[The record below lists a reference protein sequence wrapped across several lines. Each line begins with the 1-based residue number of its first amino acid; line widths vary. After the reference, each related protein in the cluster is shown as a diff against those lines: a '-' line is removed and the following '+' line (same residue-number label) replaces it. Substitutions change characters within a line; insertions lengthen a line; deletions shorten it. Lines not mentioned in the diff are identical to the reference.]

1 MLKTLDRYIIRQFLG
16 TFFLLLVLIMAIAVV
31 FDISEKTGD
40 FAKSHATTREIV
52 VDYYVNF
59 ILYYANFFS
68 GLFIFL
74 AVLLFTSRLAGRSE
88 VIAMLSGGVSF
99 NRFVRP
105 YMIAATFL
113 AAISLYLNVFLLPG
127 ANRTR
132 LAFEKAHIWNPYR
145 VEGNDLLREVA
156 PGVIVYVHG
165 MDMPTLTATRMS
177 VARWENG
184 ELRSKLEAD
193 HAIYDTVSGKWRFVD
208 WRIRTIPVPV
218 GGVLTN
224 PHEVLSKGHELDTL
238 LPLRPSD
245 IGQRLAIAGAMDREE
260 LADFITAE
268 KMRGSST
275 VAFYEV
281 ERDQR
286 TAAPFATFVFT
297 LIGVGVASRK
307 TRGGTGVHLVL
318 GVILILIYI
327 FLGKLSTV
335 AATNA
340 GINAFVAVWA
350 PNLIFALIAAWI
362 YWKAPK

>member
-132 LAFEKAHIWNPYR
+132 LAFEKAERAAALPCYADT
-145 VEGNDLLREVA
+145 EQ
-156 PGVIVYVHG
+156 
-165 MDMPTLTATRMS
+165 T
-177 VARWENG
+177 
-184 ELRSKLEAD
+184 LEA
-193 HAIYDTVSGKWRFVD
+193 I
-208 WRIRTIPVPV
+208 IR
-218 GGVLTN
+218 
-224 PHEVLSKGHELDTL
+224 ETL
-238 LPLRPSD
+238 K
-245 IGQRLAIAGAMDREE
+245 AAG
-260 LADFITAE
+260 L
-268 KMRGSST
+268 T
-275 VAFYEV
+275 VASEGSHPV
-281 ERDQR
+281 
-286 TAAPFATFVFT
+286 TVT
-297 LIGVGVASRK
+297 L
-307 TRGGTGVHLVL
+307 
-318 GVILILIYI
+318 
-327 FLGKLSTV
+327 
-335 AATNA
+335 
-340 GINAFVAVWA
+340 
-350 PNLIFALIAAWI
+350 
-362 YWKAPK
+362 